1 MASVFDNQISNRNFL
16 SPIGFK
22 FNLVK
27 EPKVGFFCNSA
38 KLPEINLGT
47 ALQPTYLKN
56 IDIKDEKIDIH
67 PLSKVLELRKD
78 ESKESLKHEDA
89 MMNSPETKDG
99 HFVVPPSIE

>member
-1 MASVFDNQISNRNFL
+1 MKKKKPNFKKDLQIIL
-16 SPIGFK
+16 EH
-22 FNLVK
+22 VD
-27 EPKVGFFCNSA
+27 A
-38 KLPEINLGT
+38 
-47 ALQPTYLKN
+47 LKN
-56 IDIKDEKIDIH
+56 IDVKDEKIDIH